1 MHQEK
6 FHPSKVSRS
15 CLSRVSILSWR
26 CFGVVVMSWSC
37 FGDALHGWCRGID
50 SVVLQCFQADVPVM
64 LWCVSVMFRWCLG
77 GISLMLWW
85 CLGVVS
91 VAFQWCLGDVSVI
104 SRWFF
109 GDVWVL
115 SWSCFGDALLMFW
128 GCRVSVMSRFV
139 QGGVSAMCQWC
150 LGEALVMRRWFSG
163 LCRWFLSGV
172 SVLCQ
177 RRLSDVF
184 GDVSVMSPRCL
195 NGVMVMLCW
204 YLGLV
209 SVLLSGCFAD
219 VSGMSHGIGN
229 KMRQSIR
236 HRSIHRKKVAVR
248 LVFAIEVVCWAH
260 SPSYVWGFFFSHPR
274 SFHFVSLPL
283 KPKCLWTSVLPF
295 GPVSIINC
303 KFSCKL
309 VSQWHAC
316 IAKLTACK
324 CGCGKCHSH
333 FPTCK
338 KERACICI
346 FLLWAVALELL
357 GS

>member
-1 MHQEK
+1 MHQEN
-6 FHPSKVSRS
+6 FTQARCLGLVSVVFRS
-15 CLSRVSILSWR
+15 CRGDVSALSW
-26 CFGVVVMSWSC
+26 CLGLVLVMLCMGDVV
-37 FGDALHGWCRGID
+37 ALIRWCC
-50 SVVLQCFQADVPVM
+50 SAFQADVPVM

-184 GDVSVMSPRCL
+184 GDVSVMSPWCL

-219 VSGMSHGIGN
+219 VSGMSHRD
-229 KMRQSIR
+229 RQQNAPVDPPQIDPQ
-236 HRSIHRKKVAVR
+236 KKVAVR

-260 SPSYVWGFFFSHPR
+260 SPAYVWGFFSHPR
-274 SFHFVSLPL
+274 SFHFPLNPSVYGQVSSHSDQCP
-283 KPKCLWTSVLPF
+283 S
-295 GPVSIINC
+295 S
-303 KFSCKL
+303 
-309 VSQWHAC
+309 
-316 IAKLTACK
+316 TA
-324 CGCGKCHSH
+324 SSL
-333 FPTCK
+333 
-338 KERACICI
+338 A
-346 FLLWAVALELL
+346 
-357 GS
+357 S